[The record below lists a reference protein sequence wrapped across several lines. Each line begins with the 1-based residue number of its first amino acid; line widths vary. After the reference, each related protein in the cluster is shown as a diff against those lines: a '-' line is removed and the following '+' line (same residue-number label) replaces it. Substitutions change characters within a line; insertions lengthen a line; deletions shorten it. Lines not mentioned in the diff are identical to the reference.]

1 MVIYSYSAKAFNHW
15 WLWWPPI
22 LVADS
27 YGDWPPRLASD
38 INGWPLFRS
47 DNEARMVE
55 IQLPAIIPTSF
66 WPPAQW
72 RGVKM
77 HVAVLVNF
85 VSWSWLTAEL
95 VLGVE
100 TGCCMADCWVG
111 VGGGDRLLY
120 GKGESGFKK
129 CYHSNELFEKSI
141 YRNNIETH
149 YSIN

>member
-1 MVIYSYSAKAFNHW
+1 
-15 WLWWPPI
+15 
-22 LVADS
+22 
-27 YGDWPPRLASD
+27 
-38 INGWPLFRS
+38 
-47 DNEARMVE
+47 MVE

-100 TGCCMADCWVG
+100 TGCCMARESQVSRS
-111 VGGGDRLLY
+111 VTIAMSYLRNLY
-120 GKGESGFKK
+120 IGT
-129 CYHSNELFEKSI
+129 I
-141 YRNNIETH
+141 
-149 YSIN
+149 